1 MKSFHFRM
9 VNFMHYTDTS
19 IRPLPGFNVLLGHNG
34 SGKSAIVNAICIGL
48 GGSIDT
54 LQRCDNIA
62 TFVRRGAEEA
72 KIEITL
78 YNGNGEDHLVT
89 CVISKK
95 GKVIWSLN
103 GARTQKSSVEA
114 LMAGLNIQTGNMCQF
129 LPQDVVKNFPLMT
142 AHDRFLSTVR
152 AVGEGGLVDDFD
164 SLKDIQKAID
174 DADALLATKERTQQD
189 MKAKLEAL
197 KGKKTRID
205 FVEQK
210 QLEKEL
216 VNKKLMW
223 VRFEND
229 IKDTKKIKKNVDD
242 VKARVEALRTKV
254 KTLEKVDGEKE
265 GKLAAVASKLVQP
278 EKMGKQQ
285 QKLVTDS
292 PVERKIRELEH
303 LDELLATEE
312 ESRHDREKKVA
323 DVRNEIEKLTRE
335 LGQQSPEQELE
346 LLISKLR
353 DKELQ
358 LDNKLQTLIASRT
371 DLTSKGRILSRQ
383 LGETEKRLKSLRSAE
398 QQKLQQLGKS
408 NPDCYKAVLYVRQHM
423 PEWREKGRFK
433 YGVHEPALLTLRLQ
447 DMEQAVYV
455 EKEAGTQQ
463 LEAFVCEAATEA
475 NDLMQELRA
484 RFSKVSVIHG
494 DLSKM
499 HQFVGPKGERWRQRP
514 PMDQL
519 GRHSFVAYVSD
530 MFQGPEAVKVHLFMH
545 TSVFSTAVFGPDSS
559 SEQITESFPDLRKY
573 YLGKKLNTCRKSKYS
588 GLISRGEEDISY
600 YKAQKLRVC
609 ADQDE
614 INVQEKQVIA
624 EMKTQQV
631 LNLFPF
637 QVEELKLEIQ
647 TNSKQLQT
655 VSDTVEENKKEMKA
669 VKTEIQQIQESKVQ
683 KQKLEI
689 TLKHKQE
696 LVEQLVQPTNAIFHE
711 TRMIEFREKR
721 KDATK
726 ALAALMTKMAEE
738 QGKGMIQAMEK
749 EMLYMQQFHLTQVY
763 SENSSQLAS
772 LRSELG
778 EQEAALLPAEVRLDQ
793 WKNQLRISKDAAH
806 GCTADEVTD
815 VPIAK
820 KPPPGYA
827 AKFETIEAK
836 TQEQLEAQ
844 LEHLESELQSEQKT
858 MKDQAKVLQ
867 RYDELE
873 KGLVAVEAEVES
885 LTEVR
890 GSKVVERE
898 AISTTGVRKVQELI
912 NKVSAKFGDYF
923 AELGYSGE
931 VTLSRADEMDF
942 KSYGVAIKVRFRAG
956 EEWSELAKGRQSG
969 GEMSVTTAVYMLALQ
984 VGDC

>member
-1 MKSFHFRM
+1 
-9 VNFMHYTDTS
+9 MHYTDTS

-793 WKNQLRISKDAAH
+793 WKNQLRISKDSAH

-858 MKDQAKVLQ
+858 LKDQAKVLQ
-867 RYDELE
+867 RYVELE

>member
-78 YNGNGEDHLVT
+78 YNGNGEDHKVT

-285 QKLVTDS
+285 QKFVTDS

-793 WKNQLRISKDAAH
+793 WKNQLRISKDSAH

-858 MKDQAKVLQ
+858 MKEQAKVLQ

>member
-1 MKSFHFRM
+1 
-9 VNFMHYTDTS
+9 MHYTDTS

-62 TFVRRGAEEA
+62 TFVRRGADEA

-78 YNGNGEDHLVT
+78 YNSNGEDHKVA
-89 CVISKK
+89 CVITNK

-103 GARTQKSSVEA
+103 GVRSQKSAVEA
-114 LMAGLNIQTGNMCQF
+114 LVAGLNIQTGNMCQF

-142 AHDRFLSTVR
+142 PHDRFLSTVR
-152 AVGEGGLVDDFD
+152 AVGEGSLVDDFD
-164 SLKDIQKAID
+164 RLKDIQKAID
-174 DADALLATKERTQQD
+174 EAEALLATKERTQQD

-205 FVEQK
+205 LVEQK
-210 QLEKEL
+210 QLEREL
-216 VNKKLMW
+216 VSKKLKW

-229 IKDTKKIKKNVDD
+229 IKDTKKIKKSVDD
-242 VKARVEALRTKV
+242 VKAKIEALRLKV

-265 GKLAAVASKLVQP
+265 GKLAAVASKLVVP
-278 EKMGKQQ
+278 EKMGRQM
-285 QKLVTDS
+285 QKLVNDS
-292 PVERKIRELEH
+292 PVERKMRELEH

-323 DVRNEIEKLTRE
+323 DVRKEIEKLTSE
-335 LGQQSPEQELE
+335 LAQQHPDQELE
-346 LLISKLR
+346 LSISKLR

-383 LGETEKRLKSLRSAE
+383 LGEAEKRLKSLRSAE

-408 NPDCYKAVLYVRQHM
+408 NPDCYKAVLYVRQHL

-455 EKEAGTQQ
+455 EKEAGAQQ

-499 HQFVGPKGERWRQRP
+499 GQFVGPKGERWRQRP
-514 PMDQL
+514 PPDQL

-545 TSVFSTAVFGPDSS
+545 TSVFSTAVFGPNSS

-600 YKAQKLRVC
+600 YKAQRLRVC

-614 INVQEKQVIA
+614 ISVQEKQV
-624 EMKTQQV
+624 
-631 LNLFPF
+631 F
-637 QVEELKLEIQ
+637 
-647 TNSKQLQT
+647 
-655 VSDTVEENKKEMKA
+655 
-669 VKTEIQQIQESKVQ
+669 
-683 KQKLEI
+683 
-689 TLKHKQE
+689 
-696 LVEQLVQPTNAIFHE
+696 
-711 TRMIEFREKR
+711 
-721 KDATK
+721 
-726 ALAALMTKMAEE
+726 
-738 QGKGMIQAMEK
+738 
-749 EMLYMQQFHLTQVY
+749 
-763 SENSSQLAS
+763 
-772 LRSELG
+772 
-778 EQEAALLPAEVRLDQ
+778 
-793 WKNQLRISKDAAH
+793 
-806 GCTADEVTD
+806 
-815 VPIAK
+815 
-820 KPPPGYA
+820 
-827 AKFETIEAK
+827 
-836 TQEQLEAQ
+836 
-844 LEHLESELQSEQKT
+844 
-858 MKDQAKVLQ
+858 
-867 RYDELE
+867 
-873 KGLVAVEAEVES
+873 
-885 LTEVR
+885 
-890 GSKVVERE
+890 
-898 AISTTGVRKVQELI
+898 
-912 NKVSAKFGDYF
+912 
-923 AELGYSGE
+923 
-931 VTLSRADEMDF
+931 
-942 KSYGVAIKVRFRAG
+942 
-956 EEWSELAKGRQSG
+956 
-969 GEMSVTTAVYMLALQ
+969 
-984 VGDC
+984 

>member
-624 EMKTQQV
+624 GMKTQQV

-793 WKNQLRISKDAAH
+793 WKNQLRISKDSAH

>member
-721 KDATK
+721 KDATM

-793 WKNQLRISKDAAH
+793 WKNQLRISKDSAH

>member
-1 MKSFHFRM
+1 
-9 VNFMHYTDTS
+9 MHYTDTS

-793 WKNQLRISKDAAH
+793 WKNQLRISKDSAH

-858 MKDQAKVLQ
+858 MKEQAKVLQ

>member
-793 WKNQLRISKDAAH
+793 WKNQLRISKDSAH

-858 MKDQAKVLQ
+858 MKEQAKVLQ

>member
-1 MKSFHFRM
+1 
-9 VNFMHYTDTS
+9 MHYTDTS

-78 YNGNGEDHLVT
+78 YNGNGEDHKVT

-346 LLISKLR
+346 LSISKLR

-408 NPDCYKAVLYVRQHM
+408 NPDCYKAVLYVRQHL

-624 EMKTQQV
+624 EIKTQPV

-738 QGKGMIQAMEK
+738 QGKGIIQAMEK

-890 GSKVVERE
+890 GAKVVERE

>member
-1 MKSFHFRM
+1 
-9 VNFMHYTDTS
+9 MHYTDTS

-793 WKNQLRISKDAAH
+793 WKNQLRISKDSAH

-890 GSKVVERE
+890 GAKVVERE

>member
-1 MKSFHFRM
+1 
-9 VNFMHYTDTS
+9 MHYTDTS

-793 WKNQLRISKDAAH
+793 WKNQLRISKDSAH